1 MKKIILILLS
11 PFVLFA
17 TQINFDKT
25 FYKNVTAD
33 KLSTNI
39 TIKVTRQNQNEI
51 NPILNKYNDI
61 IKNDKKV
68 SKKRGNFSIA
78 PKYIYK
84 NNISRIVAY
93 NGNLSYEVSSFSY
106 EDINEFI
113 TSILDEKDERDLSI
127 VISSLSWKVSDKLKE
142 KLNNDLRLE
151 AITWSS
157 KYANTLSNETSSNCK
172 VNEIN
177 INQNSYSR
185 PRAMMSRALSSD
197 SNVAI
202 PQQSKNK
209 ISLSANY
216 NMECK

>member
-33 KLSTNI
+33 RLSTNI
-39 TIKVTRQNQNEI
+39 TIKLTRQNQNEI

-142 KLNNDLRLE
+142 KLNNDLENR
-151 AITWSS
+151 I
-157 KYANTLSNETSSNCK
+157 
-172 VNEIN
+172 
-177 INQNSYSR
+177 
-185 PRAMMSRALSSD
+185 
-197 SNVAI
+197 
-202 PQQSKNK
+202 
-209 ISLSANY
+209 
-216 NMECK
+216 